1 MYVFKGRGMSSCRR
15 RLFLM
20 PSFYF
25 FFNFLLEYSW
35 FVVLCQLLLYSG
47 VTQSGIYVHS
57 VSRIIL
63 HHGPSQ
69 ETGYRSL
76 RCTAGPHCLAI
87 LNVVV
92 CIYQPQ
98 TPRPSHSLPLPLGN
112 HKSVLC
118 LHCICVVWD
127 SLNDTTLKTE
137 ACLKSCICHPTSSCS
152 QKFTKITLKRKE
164 TCMVIWSTSAARN
177 RLSRNVWPL
186 EWSTVLVAVPPT
198 ASWRRL
204 YPQSP

>member
-1 MYVFKGRGMSSCRR
+1 M
-15 RLFLM
+15 
-20 PSFYF
+20 
-25 FFNFLLEYSW
+25 
-35 FVVLCQLLLYSG
+35 LCQLLLYSG

-57 VSRIIL
+57 VSHIIL

-127 SLNDTTLKTE
+127 SLNGPTLETE
-137 ACLKSCICHPTSSCS
+137 AWLKSCLFHPTPSCS

-164 TCMVIWSTSAARN
+164 TCMSSGPHLLPATDFQEMSGHLSDPRFWWQCLPLLLGGGCILRARRTFLEKVSSAASYVPHLTTQ
-177 RLSRNVWPL
+177 LS
-186 EWSTVLVAVPPT
+186 
-198 ASWRRL
+198 
-204 YPQSP
+204 